1 MLNVRK
7 DEMLGLT
14 RILTTVALA
23 GALAACGAVVS
34 FQNAKLSDGDTAR
47 TIRGLLAKPPGEGP
61 FPAVVLL
68 HTCGGL
74 QPHVLRDWPE
84 YLTGLGYVTFSVDS
98 FGSRSIKSCP
108 TPLARDRRE
117 LSRDAYGALEYLA
130 SMPFVDKARIGVM
143 GFSLGGNT
151 IDYFAGQEFATPNG
165 LNFKAAVS
173 LYGDCRNLPGY
184 TKTIPTIVVIGDL
197 ENQERFLPCKTLA
210 GQSPPS
216 IKVHVLPGIYHG
228 FDQEQITTLR
238 PDSSGNPMLY
248 DREATKK
255 AREITKVFLA
265 ENLGK

>member
-1 MLNVRK
+1 MFRLTK
-7 DEMLGLT
+7 FLGA
-14 RILTTVALA
+14 VALA
-23 GALAACGAVVS
+23 GALAACGAMVS
-34 FQNAKLSDGDTAR
+34 FQNAKLSEGDTAR

-74 QPHVLRDWPE
+74 QPHILRDWPE

-98 FGSRSIKSCP
+98 FGSRGIKSCP

-117 LSRDAYGALEYLA
+117 LSRDAYGALEHLA
-130 SMPFVDKARIGVM
+130 SLPFVDKERIGVM

-151 IDYFAGQEFATPNG
+151 IDYFVGQEFMTPG
-165 LNFKAAVS
+165 SLNFKAAVS
-173 LYGDCRNLPGY
+173 LYGDCLNLSRY
-184 TKTIPTIVVIGDL
+184 NKTIPTTVVIGEF
-197 ENQERFLPCKTLA
+197 ENEGRLSPCKTLA
-210 GQSPPS
+210 GKSPPS

-238 PDSSGNPMLY
+238 PDASGNPMLY
-248 DREATKK
+248 NWEATKK
-255 AREITKVFLA
+255 AREITKAFLA